1 MRWGA
6 AKTPGAEEVD
16 RNDLVNPAQEGDE
29 VLANLPEVNPPLV
42 ASYPRI
48 VGSQNMTPE
57 AFVQTFGGDINA
69 K

>member
-1 MRWGA
+1 M
-6 AKTPGAEEVD
+6 
-16 RNDLVNPAQEGDE
+16 
-29 VLANLPEVNPPLV
+29 LANLPEVNPPLI

-48 VGSQNMTPE
+48 VGSQSMTPE